1 VHFRPVA
8 KMVACYNGPEE
19 QGARLLEPFRAI
31 GPNTDF
37 MPVMPLAALNGAF
50 DALFPAGFQDY
61 WKADFDNEVSD
72 AAIDV
77 HLAHGPQVPNPN
89 SVMHLYSVN
98 GAIQDM
104 GADST
109 AYAYR
114 DAPFIHVMLTEDGD
128 AEKMPGHIA
137 WVREYWDALRPHSA
151 GGAYVN
157 FLMDEGSERVQATY
171 RGNYGR
177 LRQVKQQYDP
187 HNLFRIN
194 QNIPPAA

>member
-1 VHFRPVA
+1 V
-8 KMVACYNGPEE
+8 
-19 QGARLLEPFRAI
+19 
-31 GPNTDF
+31 
-37 MPVMPLAALNGAF
+37 LNSAF

-61 WKADFDNEVSD
+61 WKADYDNEISD

-77 HLAHGPQVPNPN
+77 HLAHGPKIPNPH

-98 GAIQDM
+98 GAIQDK
-104 GADST
+104 GNHDT

-114 DAPFIHVMLTEDGD
+114 DASFIHVMLVEDGD
-128 AEKMPGHIA
+128 ASKMPGHIA

-177 LRQVKQQYDP
+177 LQQVKKQYDP
-187 HNLFRIN
+187 HNVFRVN
-194 QNIPPAA
+194 QNIQPAA